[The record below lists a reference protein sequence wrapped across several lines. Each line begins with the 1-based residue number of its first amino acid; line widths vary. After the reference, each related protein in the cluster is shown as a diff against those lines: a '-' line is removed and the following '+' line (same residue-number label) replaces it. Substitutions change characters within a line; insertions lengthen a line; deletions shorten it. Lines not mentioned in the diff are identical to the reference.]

1 MKGLLYLFRRYRVA
15 TLLNLLGLGV
25 AVATFYLFMT
35 QVIYNRTYNHNIH
48 DHEHMFRLEIYGN
61 FGDVWGANV
70 CRPFVTI
77 LKDIPQIKNVTY
89 ISPYVHDSDVKVGNR
104 TITVPVITMGMPG
117 IEFFTGKLLSGSSK
131 TCADGK
137 HNVIVNRSTA
147 EKMFGTVNATGKTF
161 EGENNNETKTTV
173 TVVGVS
179 EDMPDNCTLPNGVY
193 IYRQCKYGW
202 WCAAPKLCYGCSLW
216 PLVQPRKRY
225 TCRHKQ
231 HRGAALAKSTQ
242 PEHHNSACQLYA
254 QPPQCRYRRAN
265 RRQAVPAYGLGWST
279 AWH

>member
-1 MKGLLYLFRRYRVA
+1 MFRRYRVA

-48 DHEHMFRLEIYGN
+48 DYKHMYRLEIYGN

-70 CRPFVTI
+70 CRPFVTL

-104 TITVPVITMGMPG
+104 TIAVPVITMGMPG

-147 EKMFGTVNATGKTF
+147 EKMFGTANAVGKTF
-161 EGENNNETKTTV
+161 EGEKT
-173 TVVGVS
+173 
-179 EDMPDNCTLPNGVY
+179 M
-193 IYRQCKYGW
+193 K
-202 WCAAPKLCYGCSLW
+202 PKL
-216 PLVQPRKRY
+216 PLP
-225 TCRHKQ
+225 
-231 HRGAALAKSTQ
+231 
-242 PEHHNSACQLYA
+242 
-254 QPPQCRYRRAN
+254 
-265 RRQAVPAYGLGWST
+265 W
-279 AWH
+279 